1 MSSKEARSIRLFVL
15 RVPSGSQ
22 SLREQEPAQ
31 TRPRAPAAAALS
43 PAAALAAMV
52 QQDYLKRLP
61 PGAHAHRAAAE
72 GGAAEPKGPPSPLGR
87 APKAAA
93 KASPPSASAAEPVAN
108 QAAPGPAFPEEL
120 IPQAAP
126 GPAFPEELPPQAA
139 PGKSRS
145 SGVGGGGSCWRL
157 ELTSERGAAADGIEA
172 PCKVLFEPGPEQKRA
187 RVDAPPRRGD
197 RA

>member
-93 KASPPSASAAEPVAN
+93 KASPPSASAAEPAAN
-108 QAAPGPAFPEEL
+108 PAA
-120 IPQAAP
+120 AAP
-126 GPAFPEELPPQAA
+126 GPAFPEELPPGRA
-139 PGKSRS
+139 GKES
-145 SGVGGGGSCWRL
+145 
-157 ELTSERGAAADGIEA
+157 
-172 PCKVLFEPGPEQKRA
+172 
-187 RVDAPPRRGD
+187 
-197 RA
+197 